1 MNSIIQVDRMKLRD
15 RTALIA
21 FVQRDSHG
29 LVCQDQDRI
38 FRPTMFKILN
48 LGIFLLSLL
57 LLAACVTEPSFPLPL
72 DLPKKVADYSTLQQ
86 EETQLRETAMRVSE
100 TPKPPP
106 PERLQ
111 TGKTALPTTV
121 ATEEKANVVLSF
133 EQIPLPSFI
142 QAVYAAILKK
152 TVNLDP
158 KVVERKDLV
167 TLRTGEPQTLAQ
179 VESATRLLLK
189 SYGIAVV
196 EMGGMVRIVPDNA
209 ALGYLPEI
217 RRGRALPD
225 TPLPLRPIFQLVELE
240 AVRNTDIASW
250 IRLMFGDKVKL
261 QEDPGRNAVI
271 LSGTSDDVMAAM
283 EAIHILDQPLM
294 KGRQSFRISP
304 LYWSADELAKRLG
317 EILQAEGYSTGTTV
331 AGSVSMPVTV
341 LPVAAVNS
349 VFVFAA
355 SSQILDHVIEWA
367 KELDKPNEK
376 GVGRSFFTYQALYTD
391 AQALAATLDK
401 LLSGAV
407 PKIASTTA
415 SGSAVPAASTLARVV
430 VDNASNSLIFQG
442 NNEDYGQIRS
452 LLQGLDKPSKEA
464 LIEVTVAEVALSDNS
479 QLGVEWLLKEA
490 KVDGTLMT
498 LGTLGGLSI
507 GSAGLN
513 FRRIDSAGNV
523 RLLINAL
530 ASNNRATILSSP
542 RIVARNGETAII
554 QVGQEVPI
562 ITSQQTSPTTG
573 STGSVLQT
581 VQYRTTGVI
590 LNVKPVIHSGDQVDL
605 DVTQEVSSAQTTTT
619 GVNTSP
625 TFSTRKLQTK
635 LSLKNGA
642 TVLLGGLISSSKS
655 EGNAGIPF
663 LKDIPLL
670 GQAFRTDTTK
680 NDRTELI
687 ILITPYIIADDNDAA
702 AVTSAFRKQL
712 GGWAQPQPKKLTDP
726 NKIETPSEGNS
737 DEHKN

>member
-1 MNSIIQVDRMKLRD
+1 
-15 RTALIA
+15 
-21 FVQRDSHG
+21 
-29 LVCQDQDRI
+29 
-38 FRPTMFKILN
+38 MFKTPY
-48 LGIFLLSLL
+48 IFVLLVPAL
-57 LLAACVTEPSFPLPL
+57 LLAACAVEPVIPPPL
-72 DLPKKVADYSTLQQ
+72 DLPKKVADQSTLQ
-86 EETQLRETAMRVSE
+86 RENEQTRELATRIGE
-100 TPKPPP
+100 TPKPPA
-106 PERLQ
+106 PELLQ
-111 TGKTALPTTV
+111 TGKPTPAPA
-121 ATEEKANVVLSF
+121 ATEEKADIVLSF

-152 TVNLDP
+152 NVNLDP
-158 KVVERKDLV
+158 KVAERQDLV
-167 TLRTGEPQTLAQ
+167 TLRTGEPQTPSQ

-196 EMGGMVRIVPDNA
+196 DIGGLIRIVPDNA

-217 RRGRALPD
+217 RRGRALPE

-240 AVRNTDIASW
+240 AVRNTDIASV

-261 QEDPGRNAVI
+261 QEDPARNAVL
-271 LSGTSDDVMAAM
+271 LSGTSDDVMAAL
-283 EAIHILDQPLM
+283 EAIHVLDQPLM

-317 EILQAEGYSTGTTV
+317 EILQTEGYSTGT
-331 AGSVSMPVTV
+331 AVSGTFSTPVTL

-355 SSQILDHVIEWA
+355 SPQILDHVIAWA

-376 GVGRSFFTYQALYTD
+376 GVGRSFFTYQAQYSD
-391 AQALAATLDK
+391 AQALA
-401 LLSGAV
+401 
-407 PKIASTTA
+407 
-415 SGSAVPAASTLARVV
+415 STLESLLGGAAPKLAGAAGAAPATPAPARVV
-430 VDNASNSLIFQG
+430 VDKASNSLIFQG
-442 NNEDYGQIRS
+442 NNEDYGQMRS
-452 LLQGLDKPSKEA
+452 LLQGLDKPAKEA
-464 LIEVTVAEVALSDNS
+464 LIEVTVAEVSLNDNS
-479 QLGVEWLLKEA
+479 QLGVEWLIKEA
-490 KVDGTLMT
+490 KLDGTLIT
-498 LGTLGGLSI
+498 AGTLGGLSI
-507 GSAGLN
+507 GNAGLN
-513 FRRIDSAGNV
+513 YRRIDSAGDT

-542 RIVARNGETAII
+542 RIVARNGETAVI

-605 DVTQEVSSAQTTTT
+605 DVTQEVSSAQSTTT

-625 TFSTRKLQTK
+625 TFSSRKLQTK

-642 TVLLGGLISSSKS
+642 TVLLGGLISNNKS
-655 EGNAGIPF
+655 QGNAGIPL

-670 GQAFRTDTTK
+670 GQVFRTNTEK

-687 ILITPYIIADDNDAA
+687 ILITPYIIADDTDAA
-702 AVTSAFRKQL
+702 AVTDAFRKRL
-712 GGWAQPQPKKLTDP
+712 GEWAKVQPKAAPDADKVESNTES
-726 NKIETPSEGNS
+726 K
-737 DEHKN
+737 

>member
-1 MNSIIQVDRMKLRD
+1 
-15 RTALIA
+15 
-21 FVQRDSHG
+21 
-29 LVCQDQDRI
+29 
-38 FRPTMFKILN
+38 MFKILYP
-48 LGIFLLSLL
+48 GVFVAPVLL
-57 LLAACVTEPSFPLPL
+57 LTACAVEPSIPQPL
-72 DLPKKVADYSTLQQ
+72 DLPKKVAEYSTLQQ
-86 EETQLRETAMRVSE
+86 EDVQARELATRIGT
-100 TPKPPP
+100 TPKPPVA
-106 PERLQ
+106 ERLQ
-111 TGKTALPTTV
+111 SGKSAPATAPVV
-121 ATEEKANVVLSF
+121 ADETANISLSF

-158 KVVERKDLV
+158 KVAERKDLV

-196 EMGGMVRIVPDNA
+196 EMGGMVRVVPDNA

-217 RRGRALPD
+217 RRGRALPE

-240 AVRNTDIASW
+240 AVRNTDIAGW

-261 QEDPGRNAVI
+261 QEDPGRNAV
-271 LSGTSDDVMAAM
+271 LLNGTSEDVIAAM

-304 LYWSADELAKRLG
+304 LYWSADEFAKRLG
-317 EILQAEGYSTGTTV
+317 DILQAEGYSTGTTV
-331 AGSVSMPVTV
+331 SGGISMPVTV

-355 SSQILDHVIEWA
+355 SPQILDHVVEWA

-376 GVGRSFFTYQALYTD
+376 GVGRSFFTYQAQYSD

-401 LLSGAV
+401 LLSGSA
-407 PKIASTTA
+407 PKITGTA
-415 SGSAVPAASTLARVV
+415 GAGAAAASAPALARVV

-452 LLQGLDKPSKEA
+452 LLQGLDKPAKEA
-464 LIEVTVAEVALSDNS
+464 LIEVTVAEVALTDNT

-490 KVDGTLMT
+490 KLDGTLMT

-513 FRRIDSAGNV
+513 FRRIDSAGNTK
-523 RLLINAL
+523 LLINAL
-530 ASNNRATILSSP
+530 ASSNRATILSSP
-542 RIVARNGETAII
+542 RIVARNGETANI

-573 STGSVLQT
+573 STGSVLQS

-655 EGNAGIPF
+655 DGNAGIPF

-670 GQAFRTDTTK
+670 GQAFRTDSAKT
-680 NDRTELI
+680 DRTELI

-702 AVTSAFRKQL
+702 AVTNAFRKQL
-712 GGWAQPQPKKLTDP
+712 GGWAQNQPKAVLAADKAE
-726 NKIETPSEGNS
+726 INS
-737 DEHKN
+737 AANPEAK

>member
-1 MNSIIQVDRMKLRD
+1 MRVWRFLSIRELAWRLYRNARNSGIKNQDKTSRPAMCKTDRFSVFL
-15 RTALIA
+15 
-21 FVQRDSHG
+21 FP
-29 LVCQDQDRI
+29 I
-38 FRPTMFKILN
+38 F
-48 LGIFLLSLL
+48 
-57 LLAACVTEPSFPLPL
+57 LLAACAVEPTIPPPL
-72 DLPKKVADYSTLQQ
+72 DLPKKVAEHSTLQQ
-86 EETQLRETAMRVSE
+86 ENERTRELMAARVSE
-100 TPKPPP
+100 TPKPPA

-111 TGKTALPTTV
+111 TGKTAAPPDAV
-121 ATEEKANVVLSF
+121 VDDKANIALSF

-142 QAVYAAILKK
+142 QAVYSAILKK

-167 TLRTGEPQTLAQ
+167 TLRTGEPQTLTQ
-179 VESATRLLLK
+179 VESAARLLLK

-196 EMGGMVRIVPDNA
+196 EMGGMVRVVPDNA

-217 RRGRALPD
+217 RRGRALPE
-225 TPLPLRPIFQLVELE
+225 TPLALRPIFQLVELE
-240 AVRNTDIASW
+240 AVRNTDIANW
-250 IRLMFGDKVKL
+250 IRLMFGEKVKL

-271 LSGTSDDVMAAM
+271 LSGTSDDVVAAM

-294 KGRQSFRISP
+294 KGRQSFRMSP
-304 LYWSADELAKRLG
+304 LYWSADEFAKRLG
-317 EILQAEGYSTGTTV
+317 EILQAEGYSAGTT
-331 AGSVSMPVTV
+331 ASTAVSMPVTI
-341 LPVAAVNS
+341 LPVSAVNS

-355 SSQILDHVIEWA
+355 SEKILGHVVAWA
-367 KELDKPNEK
+367 NELDKPNEK
-376 GVGRSFFTYQALYTD
+376 GVGRSFFTYQAKYTD
-391 AQALAATLDK
+391 AQALATTLDR
-401 LLSGAV
+401 LLTGGAQ
-407 PKIASTTA
+407 KITGTASTGATA
-415 SGSAVPAASTLARVV
+415 APPALAKVV

-452 LLQGLDKPSKEA
+452 LLQGLDKPTKEA
-464 LIEVTVAEVALSDNS
+464 LIEVTVAEVTLTNNS

-490 KVDGTLMT
+490 KVDGTTMT
-498 LGTLGGLSI
+498 AGTLGGLSI
-507 GSAGLN
+507 GSSGLN

-530 ASNNRATILSSP
+530 ASSNRATILSSP
-542 RIVARNGETAII
+542 RIVARNGETATI

-642 TVLLGGLISSSKS
+642 TVLLGGLISGSKS
-655 EGNAGIPF
+655 EGNAGIPL
-663 LKDIPLL
+663 LKDIPVL
-670 GQAFRTDTTK
+670 GHAFRTDTTK

-687 ILITPYIIADDNDAA
+687 VLITPYIIADDNDAA
-702 AVTSAFRKQL
+702 VVTNAFRKQL
-712 GGWAQPQPKKLTDP
+712 GGWAQPRAVMNADKPEGAQKTD
-726 NKIETPSEGNS
+726 ETASPVPPLLK
-737 DEHKN
+737 D

>member
-1 MNSIIQVDRMKLRD
+1 
-15 RTALIA
+15 
-21 FVQRDSHG
+21 
-29 LVCQDQDRI
+29 
-38 FRPTMFKILN
+38 MFKIHHT
-48 LGIFLLSLL
+48 GAFLFSAF
-57 LLAACVTEPSFPLPL
+57 LLAACAVEPTIPPPL

-86 EETQLRETAMRVSE
+86 ENERAREQLAARVSE

-106 PERLQ
+106 AERLQ
-111 TGKTALPTTV
+111 SGKPAGAPETV
-121 ATEEKANVVLSF
+121 AADDKANISLSF

-142 QAVYAAILKK
+142 QAVYSAILKK

-179 VESATRLLLK
+179 VESAARLLLK

-217 RRGRALPD
+217 RRGRALPE
-225 TPLPLRPIFQLVELE
+225 TPLALRPVFQLVELE

-271 LSGTSDDVMAAM
+271 LSGTTDDVIAAM

-304 LYWSADELAKRLG
+304 LYWSADEFAKRLG

-331 AGSVSMPVTV
+331 NAAVSMPVTV

-355 SSQILDHVIEWA
+355 NQQILDHVLSWA
-367 KELDKPNEK
+367 RELDKPNEK
-376 GVGRSFFTYQALYTD
+376 GIGRSFFTYQAQYSD
-391 AQALAATLDK
+391 AQALAATLDR
-401 LLSGAV
+401 LLSGTP
-407 PKIASTTA
+407 PKITGTA
-415 SGSAVPAASTLARVV
+415 AAAATSPSSRVV

-452 LLQGLDKPSKEA
+452 LLQSLDKPTKEA
-464 LIEVTVAEVALSDNS
+464 LIEVTVAEVALTDNS
-479 QLGVEWLLKEA
+479 QLGVEWLIKEA
-490 KVDGTLMT
+490 KLDGAVTT

-507 GSAGLN
+507 GSSGMN
-513 FRRIDSAGNV
+513 YRRIDSAGNV

-542 RIVARNGETAII
+542 RIVARNGENAII

-605 DVTQEVSSAQTTTT
+605 DITQEVSSAQTTTT

-625 TFSTRKLQTK
+625 TFSSRKLQTK

-642 TVLLGGLISSSKS
+642 TVLLGGLISSTKS
-655 EGNAGIPF
+655 EGNAGIPI

-670 GQAFRTDTTK
+670 GHAFRTDTAK
-680 NDRTELI
+680 SDRTELI
-687 ILITPYIIADDNDAA
+687 VLITPYIIADDNDAA
-702 AVTSAFRKQL
+702 AVTNAFRKQL
-712 GGWAQPQPKKLTDP
+712 GSWAQTPALPKAVSDADKPAAIT
-726 NKIETPSEGNS
+726 EG
-737 DEHKN
+737 K

>member
-1 MNSIIQVDRMKLRD
+1 MTLRGVCTND
-15 RTALIA
+15 GLARLPRHIA
-21 FVQRDSHG
+21 PGHPAE
-29 LVCQDQDRI
+29 LQDRKP
-38 FRPTMFKILN
+38 RSAMFKFHYT
-48 LGIFLLSLL
+48 GAFLLPVFLL
-57 LLAACVTEPSFPLPL
+57 TACAVEPTIPPPL
-72 DLPKKVADYSTLQQ
+72 DLPKKVADHSALQQ
-86 EETQLRETAMRVSE
+86 ENERTREQLATRVSE

-106 PERLQ
+106 AERLQ
-111 TGKTALPTTV
+111 SGKPTGAPEAAV
-121 ATEEKANVVLSF
+121 ADDKANVSLSF

-142 QAVYAAILKK
+142 QAVYSAILKK

-179 VESATRLLLK
+179 VESAARLLLK

-217 RRGRALPD
+217 RRGRALPE
-225 TPLPLRPIFQLVELE
+225 TPLALRPVFQLVELE

-261 QEDPGRNAVI
+261 QEDPSRNAVI
-271 LSGTSDDVMAAM
+271 LSGTTDDVTAAM
-283 EAIHILDQPLM
+283 EAVHILDQPLM
-294 KGRQSFRISP
+294 KGRQSFRVSP
-304 LYWSADELAKRLG
+304 MYWSADEFAKRLS
-317 EILQAEGYSTGTTV
+317 EILQAEGYTTGTS
-331 AGSVSMPVTV
+331 ASSSVSMPITI

-355 SSQILDHVIEWA
+355 NQQILDHVLAWA
-367 KELDKPNEK
+367 GELDKPNEK
-376 GVGRSFFTYQALYTD
+376 GVGRSFFTYQAQYSN

-401 LLSGAV
+401 LLSGTA
-407 PKIASTTA
+407 PKITGAATPGA
-415 SGSAVPAASTLARVV
+415 SAVAPASSRVV

-452 LLQGLDKPSKEA
+452 LLQSLDKPTKEA
-464 LIEVTVAEVALSDNS
+464 LIEVTVAEVALTDNS
-479 QLGVEWLLKEA
+479 QLGVEWLIKEA
-490 KVDGTLMT
+490 KLDGAITT

-507 GSAGLN
+507 GSSGMN
-513 FRRIDSAGNV
+513 YRRIDSAGNV

-542 RIVARNGETAII
+542 RIVARNGENAII

-573 STGSVLQT
+573 SSGSVLQT

-605 DVTQEVSSAQTTTT
+605 DITQEVSSAQTTTT

-625 TFSTRKLQTK
+625 TFSSRKLQTK

-642 TVLLGGLISSSKS
+642 TVLLGGLISSTKS
-655 EGNAGIPF
+655 EGNAGIPI

-670 GQAFRTDTTK
+670 GHAFRTDTAK
-680 NDRTELI
+680 SDRTELI
-687 ILITPYIIADDNDAA
+687 VLITPYIIADDNDAA

-712 GGWAQPQPKKLTDP
+712 GSWAQTPVLPKPVADADKPAAVT
-726 NKIETPSEGNS
+726 EG
-737 DEHKN
+737 K

>member
-1 MNSIIQVDRMKLRD
+1 
-15 RTALIA
+15 
-21 FVQRDSHG
+21 
-29 LVCQDQDRI
+29 
-38 FRPTMFKILN
+38 MFKTPY
-48 LGIFLLSLL
+48 IFVLLVPAL
-57 LLAACVTEPSFPLPL
+57 LLAACAVEPVIPPPL
-72 DLPKKVADYSTLQQ
+72 DLPKKVADQSTLQ
-86 EETQLRETAMRVSE
+86 RENEQTRELATRIGE
-100 TPKPPP
+100 TPKPPA
-106 PERLQ
+106 PELLQ
-111 TGKTALPTTV
+111 TGKPTPAPA
-121 ATEEKANVVLSF
+121 ATEEKADIVLSF

-152 TVNLDP
+152 NVNLDP
-158 KVVERKDLV
+158 KVAERQDLV
-167 TLRTGEPQTLAQ
+167 TLRTGEPQTPSQ

-196 EMGGMVRIVPDNA
+196 DIGGLIRIVPDNA

-217 RRGRALPD
+217 RRGRALPE

-240 AVRNTDIASW
+240 AVRNTDIASV

-261 QEDPGRNAVI
+261 QEDPARNAVL
-271 LSGTSDDVMAAM
+271 LSGTSDDVMAAL
-283 EAIHILDQPLM
+283 EAIHVLDQPLM

-317 EILQAEGYSTGTTV
+317 EILQTEGYSTGT
-331 AGSVSMPVTV
+331 AVSGTFSTPVTL

-355 SSQILDHVIEWA
+355 SPQILDHVIAWA

-376 GVGRSFFTYQALYTD
+376 GVGRSFFTYQAQYSD
-391 AQALAATLDK
+391 AQALA
-401 LLSGAV
+401 
-407 PKIASTTA
+407 
-415 SGSAVPAASTLARVV
+415 STLESLLGGAAPKLAGAAGAAPATPAPARVV
-430 VDNASNSLIFQG
+430 VDKASNSLIFQG
-442 NNEDYGQIRS
+442 NNEDYGQMRS
-452 LLQGLDKPSKEA
+452 LLQGLDKPAKEA
-464 LIEVTVAEVALSDNS
+464 LIEVTVAEVSLNDNS
-479 QLGVEWLLKEA
+479 QLGVEWLIKEA
-490 KVDGTLMT
+490 KLDGTLIT
-498 LGTLGGLSI
+498 AGTLGGLSI
-507 GSAGLN
+507 GTAGLN
-513 FRRIDSAGNV
+513 YRRIDSAGDT

-542 RIVARNGETAII
+542 RIVARNGETAVI

-605 DVTQEVSSAQTTTT
+605 DVTQEVSSAQSTTT

-625 TFSTRKLQTK
+625 TFSSRKLQTK

-642 TVLLGGLISSSKS
+642 TVLLGGLISNNKS
-655 EGNAGIPF
+655 QGNAGIPL

-670 GQAFRTDTTK
+670 GQVFRTNTEK

-687 ILITPYIIADDNDAA
+687 ILITPYIIADDTDAA
-702 AVTSAFRKQL
+702 AVTDAFRKRL
-712 GGWAQPQPKKLTDP
+712 GEWAKVQPKAAPDADKVESNTES
-726 NKIETPSEGNS
+726 K
-737 DEHKN
+737 

>member
-1 MNSIIQVDRMKLRD
+1 MTLRD
-15 RTALIA
+15 VCTN
-21 FVQRDSHG
+21 DG
-29 LVCQDQDRI
+29 LSRLPCKILHARSVERQDRK
-38 FRPTMFKILN
+38 PGSAMSKIHRT
-48 LGIFLLSLL
+48 GISLL
-57 LLAACVTEPSFPLPL
+57 PICLLAACAVEPTIPPPL

-86 EETQLRETAMRVSE
+86 ENERTREQLTARVSE
-100 TPKPPP
+100 TPRPPP
-106 PERLQ
+106 AERLQ
-111 TGKTALPTTV
+111 SGKPTV
-121 ATEEKANVVLSF
+121 APEVVAVDNQANISLSF

-142 QAVYAAILKK
+142 QAVYSAILKK

-167 TLRTGEPQTLAQ
+167 TLRTGEPQTLTQ
-179 VESATRLLLK
+179 VESAARLLLK

-217 RRGRALPD
+217 RRGRALPE
-225 TPLPLRPIFQLVELE
+225 TPLALRPVFQLVELE

-250 IRLMFGDKVKL
+250 IRLMFGDKIKL

-271 LSGTSDDVMAAM
+271 LSGTTDDVAAAM

-294 KGRQSFRISP
+294 KGRQSFRVSP
-304 LYWSADELAKRLG
+304 LYWSADEFAKRLS

-331 AGSVSMPVTV
+331 AAGVTMPVTV

-355 SSQILDHVIEWA
+355 NQQILEHVLAWA
-367 KELDKPNEK
+367 RELDKPNEK
-376 GVGRSFFTYQALYTD
+376 GVGRSFFTYQAQYSN
-391 AQALAATLDK
+391 AQALAATLDR
-401 LLSGAV
+401 LLSGT
-407 PKIASTTA
+407 PPRITGTA
-415 SGSAVPAASTLARVV
+415 TAGAPAAAAAPSSSRVV

-452 LLQGLDKPSKEA
+452 LLQSLDKPTKEA
-464 LIEVTVAEVALSDNS
+464 LIEVTVAEVALTDNS
-479 QLGVEWLLKEA
+479 QLGVEWLIKEA
-490 KVDGTLMT
+490 KLDGAVTT

-507 GSAGLN
+507 GSAGMN
-513 FRRIDSAGNV
+513 YRRIDSAGNV

-605 DVTQEVSSAQTTTT
+605 DITQEVSSAQTTNT

-642 TVLLGGLISSSKS
+642 TVLLGGLISSTKS
-655 EGNAGIPF
+655 DGNAGIPI

-670 GQAFRTDTTK
+670 GHAFRTDTAK
-680 NDRTELI
+680 NERTELI
-687 ILITPYIIADDNDAA
+687 VLITPYIIADDNDAA

-712 GGWAQPQPKKLTDP
+712 GSWAQTPALPKPVPDADKPAAAT
-726 NKIETPSEGNS
+726 EG
-737 DEHKN
+737 K

>member
-1 MNSIIQVDRMKLRD
+1 MFNMSRFV
-15 RTALIA
+15 ALLA
-21 FVQRDSHG
+21 
-29 LVCQDQDRI
+29 
-38 FRPTMFKILN
+38 PA
-48 LGIFLLSLL
+48 LL
-57 LLAACVTEPSFPLPL
+57 LVACATEPVIPPPL
-72 DLPKKVADYSTLQQ
+72 DLPKKVADYSILQQ
-86 EETQLRETAMRVSE
+86 ENEQNREQAMRVGQ
-100 TPKPPP
+100 TPKPPV
-106 PERLQ
+106 PERLK
-111 TGKTALPTTV
+111 TGQSGPLPEPV
-121 ATEEKANVVLSF
+121 AIEEKADILLSF

-167 TLRTGEPQTLAQ
+167 TLRTGAPQTPSQ

-196 EMGGMVRIVPDNA
+196 EMGGMVRVVPDNA
-209 ALGYLPEI
+209 ALGYQPEI
-217 RRGRALPD
+217 RRGRALPE
-225 TPLPLRPIFQLVELE
+225 TPLPMRPIFQLVELE

-271 LSGTSDDVMAAM
+271 LSGTTDDVNAAM
-283 EAIHILDQPLM
+283 EAIHVLDQPLM

-304 LYWSADELAKRLG
+304 LYWSADEFAKRLG
-317 EILQAEGYSTGTTV
+317 EILQAEGYTAGTTV
-331 AGSVSMPVTV
+331 GAGLTMPVTV

-355 SSQILDHVIEWA
+355 NQQILDHVLAWA

-376 GVGRSFFTYQALYTD
+376 GLGRSFFTYQAQYTN
-391 AQALAATLDK
+391 AQALAATLEK
-401 LLSGAV
+401 LLTGASPKLSGTGAGAA
-407 PKIASTTA
+407 PAT
-415 SGSAVPAASTLARVV
+415 SAPLARVV
-430 VDNASNSLIFQG
+430 VDNASNALIFQG

-452 LLQGLDKPSKEA
+452 LLQGLDKPTKEA
-464 LIEVTVAEVALSDNS
+464 LIEVTVAEVALTDNA

-490 KVDGTLMT
+490 KMDGTLMT

-507 GSAGLN
+507 GSAGMN

-542 RIVARNGETAII
+542 RIIARNGETATI

-635 LSLKNGA
+635 LSLKNGS
-642 TVLLGGLISSSKS
+642 TVLLGGLISSTKS
-655 EGNAGIPF
+655 DGNAGIPL

-670 GQAFRTDTTK
+670 GHVFRTDTVK
-680 NDRTELI
+680 SDRTELI
-687 ILITPYIIADDNDAA
+687 ILITPYIIADDNDAV
-702 AVTSAFRKQL
+702 AVTDAFRKQL
-712 GGWAQPQPKKLTDP
+712 GGWAQPKLKAAPDTEKAAA
-726 NKIETPSEGNS
+726 NAEAR
-737 DEHKN
+737 